1 MKKLTTKDVTVSH
14 SEFGG
19 LNLLATVGG
28 TLFNWR
34 YFGYSKRECLRD
46 FLKRAN
52 AKIGN
57 SP

>member
-1 MKKLTTKDVTVSH
+1 MKKLTSKDVTVQR

-19 LNLLATVGG
+19 LNLFTIAGG
-28 TLFNWR
+28 SLFHQR

-52 AKIGN
+52 AKTEG
-57 SP
+57 